1 MCSRMLSASLKER
14 KDMED
19 IDWAVERL
27 KAVFFPDD
35 PDNLLI
41 YNEDAEEIPFELK
54 I

>member
-1 MCSRMLSASLKER
+1 MNHYRKKE
-14 KDMED
+14 DMEE

-41 YNEDAEEIPFELK
+41 YNEDAEEIPFQLK
-54 I
+54 V